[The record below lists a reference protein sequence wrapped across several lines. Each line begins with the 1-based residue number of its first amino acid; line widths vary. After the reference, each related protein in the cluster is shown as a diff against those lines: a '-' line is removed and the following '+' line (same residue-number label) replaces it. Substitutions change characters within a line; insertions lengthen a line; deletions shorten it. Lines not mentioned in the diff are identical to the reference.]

1 MIGESDV
8 KRIPKG
14 ACDILPLLEGLDKDI
29 PNKFSKLN
37 IILVDIYKNKR
48 RHIHKYDFYG
58 SPKQVVII

>member
-48 RHIHKYDFYG
+48 RHIHKYDFYE
-58 SPKQVVII
+58 